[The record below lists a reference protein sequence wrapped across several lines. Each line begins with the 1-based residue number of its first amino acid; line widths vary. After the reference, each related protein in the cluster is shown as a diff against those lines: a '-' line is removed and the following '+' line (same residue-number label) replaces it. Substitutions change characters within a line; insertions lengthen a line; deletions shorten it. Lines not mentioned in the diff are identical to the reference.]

1 MKILVQ
7 LIVLIFLQASIGA
20 QNINIQLLGQKPYP
34 SSVLHGELNDVWG
47 HVDSLGNEY
56 AIVGLEKGVSI
67 VDVDDPTNLTEV
79 FYVSGPSTIWRDMK
93 TWNNHAYITNEY
105 SGGLMIIDLDAL
117 PGTITPADV
126 YYFTGSSYP
135 FNSAHNIYIDENGI
149 AYIFGSDY
157 GNGGAIM
164 LDLTVNPKAPVEV
177 GLFDT
182 EYLHDGMARGDTL
195 WGAAVYKGAFY
206 VINVSNKANPLIL
219 ASKFTSGFFAHN
231 CWISDDGNTLF
242 TTDEIANGAI
252 GSYDVSDVS
261 NIDELDVI
269 YSNPGSGVIP
279 HNTHVYGDFLVTS
292 YYRDGVT
299 VVDASNPDRLVQTG
313 NYDTSPFNGTG
324 FNGCWGTYPYLP
336 SGKLLATDIENGL
349 FVLGVNY
356 TKGVY
361 LKGNS
366 RKFSDS
372 TAVALTEV
380 TVVNGNNVFSSNLN
394 GFYKESFADSGWYKL
409 AFYKPGY
416 LRDTI
421 DIYMQSGQSY
431 TVDVYLRKQ
440 IPFTLKGI
448 VLDGDNQSVIPFSKV
463 LVKDNDLLHYTF
475 ADANGAFEITNFFE
489 GHYEVTTG
497 LWPEYKN
504 SCIDIP
510 ISGGDSLVLST
521 YKELNDDF
529 TFDNF
534 WTADTKGTSGAWE
547 RELLMFE
554 PSFHT
559 LDFPI
564 KDVNNDCSDFAYVT
578 GVSGASDHDVD
589 GGLNVLIS
597 PQLDLTS
604 FEYPLLSFSYWF
616 RNDAP
621 GGVDDTLTFSI
632 AGSGDTVDLLKIHN
646 AINLFQSKWIDTSL
660 LLINLNMDLSDVYF
674 IASAGDFGPDNLLEA
689 GLDNFRIGEA
699 FVGIADQ
706 KESAYSIEVFPN
718 PFSDVI
724 NLRYSANFKSL
735 DYQLTDIAGR
745 MILKGILYENIN
757 QIQIPSVVPNGIYI
771 LRLSDQNGNT
781 VSRKMVKTEL

>member
-1 MKILVQ
+1 M
-7 LIVLIFLQASIGA
+7 
-20 QNINIQLLGQKPYP
+20 
-34 SSVLHGELNDVWG
+34 LHGDLNDIWG

-67 VDVDDPTNLTEV
+67 VDVDDPAILTEV
-79 FYVSGPSTIWRDMK
+79 FYVAGLSTIWRDMK
-93 TWNNHAYITNEY
+93 TWNNHAYITNEL
-105 SGGLMIIDLDAL
+105 SGGLMIIDLSAL
-117 PGTITPADV
+117 PGVITTADV

-135 FNSAHNIYIDENGI
+135 FNSAHNLYIDENGI

-157 GNGGAIM
+157 ANGGAII
-164 LDLTVNPKAPVEV
+164 LDLTVNPKVPVEV

-206 VINVSNKANPLIL
+206 IINVSNKANPQIL

-252 GSYDVSDVS
+252 GSYDVSDIS

-299 VVDASNPDRLVQTG
+299 VVDASNPDRMVQTG
-313 NYDTSPFNGTG
+313 NYDTSPLNGTG
-324 FNGCWGTYPYLP
+324 FNGCWGAYPYLP

-394 GFYKESFADSGWYKL
+394 GFYKESFADTGWYKL

-416 LRDTI
+416 LRDTV
-421 DIYMQSGQSY
+421 DVYMQSGQSY

-440 IPFTLKGI
+440 APFTLKGI
-448 VLDGDNQSVIPFSKV
+448 VLDSDNQNVIPFSKV
-463 LVKDNDLLHYTF
+463 LIKGKDVLYNTF
-475 ADANGAFEITNFFE
+475 VDANGAFEISNFYE
-489 GHYEVTTG
+489 GYYEVTTG

-521 YKELNDDF
+521 FRDLSDDF
-529 TFDNF
+529 TFNNF
-534 WTADTKGTSGAWE
+534 WTVVTGGTSGAWE
-547 RELLMFE
+547 RELLLFE
-554 PSFHT
+554 PSFYT

-564 KDVNNDCSDFAYVT
+564 KDVNDDCSDFAFVT
-578 GVSGASDHDVD
+578 GISSASNHDVD
-589 GGLNVLIS
+589 GGLNLLIS
-597 PQLDLTS
+597 PKLDLS
-604 FEYPLLSFSYWF
+604 GFDYPLLSFSYWF

-621 GGVDDTLTFSI
+621 VGNDDTLTFSL

-646 AINLFQSKWIDTSL
+646 AVNLFQSQWIDTSFL
-660 LLINLNMDLSDVYF
+660 LTDLTMDLSDVYF
-674 IASAGDFGPDNLLEA
+674 IASIGDFGQDDLLEA

-699 FVGIADQ
+699 FVGIAKQRDNNYTVQ
-706 KESAYSIEVFPN
+706 VFPN

-724 NLRYSANFKSL
+724 NLRFSANFIPVE
-735 DYQLTDIAGR
+735 YQLTDITGR
-745 MILKGILYENIN
+745 LILNGILPENEM
-757 QIQIPSVVPNGIYI
+757 QIQLPSVVLHGIYI
-771 LRLSDQNGNT
+771 LRFSDQKGNT
-781 VSRKMVKTEL
+781 VSRKIVKAEL